1 MVLQISNTWKYTVS
15 NLDDSWHK
23 SFLPWQYW
31 KHKVSWFSQPI
42 RGEYLVSTELPRQ
55 WRIYMQRKQKSA
67 EGPGTLKM
75 QMKRNHKTYPCFSR
89 ETILWVQR
97 GNVVVVEILCLC
109 EIINAWLIREIFQ
122 WNYQNLSWIWILVV
136 LDMDFCVL
144 RLWETWLNT
153 FTFCHFDFHFL
164 LKIINY
170 HRSFM
175 KKSQISDLN
184 SSKE

>member
-1 MVLQISNTWKYTVS
+1 MIHDINPSFPGSTGNIRCHDFHSLFEVNTLWVLNYPNSVIHMQ
-15 NLDDSWHK
+15 
-23 SFLPWQYW
+23 
-31 KHKVSWFSQPI
+31 
-42 RGEYLVSTELPRQ
+42 
-55 WRIYMQRKQKSA
+55 RIYMQRKQISA
-67 EGPGTLKM
+67 EGPGTHKM
-75 QMKRNHKTYPCFSR
+75 QMKRNHKTYPRFSR
-89 ETILWVQR
+89 EMILWVQS
-97 GNVVVVEILCLC
+97 GNVLVVEILCLR
-109 EIINAWLIREIFQ
+109 EIINAWWIREIFQ

-136 LDMDFCVL
+136 LDMDFRVL

-153 FTFCHFDFHFL
+153 FTFCHFDLHFL